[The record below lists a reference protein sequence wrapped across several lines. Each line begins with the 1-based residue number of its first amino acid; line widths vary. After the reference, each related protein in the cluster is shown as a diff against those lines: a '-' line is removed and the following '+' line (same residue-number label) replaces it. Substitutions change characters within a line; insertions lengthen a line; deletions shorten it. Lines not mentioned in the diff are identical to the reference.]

1 MNREKCTAVV
11 LAAGKGSRMGTKIQK
26 QYLEICGKPV
36 LYYSLAAF
44 AASPI
49 IDEIVLVTGEGKTD
63 YCRKNI
69 IEAYG
74 ITKVNKIVVG
84 GKERYESVYK
94 ALREIEPEGYVFI
107 HDGARPF
114 VDESIIER
122 TYQAVKEYRA
132 CVAGMPSKDTVKIVD
147 ENDFAV
153 NTPERRFVW
162 CIQTPQVFET
172 ALIRH
177 AYFKLMENE
186 ENETGITD
194 DAIFVPMFSKYD
206 IATQSVAEMN
216 QSFSKAHWFGTDSL
230 GRDLWVRAWS
240 GARVSL
246 TIGFA
251 ASIINAIVG
260 SIMGGISGFY
270 GGKIDMVIQ
279 RVVDVLYGI
288 PSLIVTILLMVVVGN
303 GVHCLILAMCCV
315 GWIGGCRF
323 VRGEVL
329 KLRESDF
336 VSAAKILGVPD
347 IVIIVKHILPNI
359 MGLIITNLTMAI
371 PGAIFQEAFL
381 SYIGL
386 GIKPPNCSWG
396 VLAKDGIAQLRIH
409 PYQVFV
415 PAFLI
420 CTTMLALNLL
430 GDGLRDAFDPKL
442 RGTE

>member
-1 MNREKCTAVV
+1 MAEITKEQFKVV
-11 LAAGKGSRMGTKIQK
+11 GKNTKTMESISRPNIGYWQDAWRRI
-26 QYLEICGKPV
+26 
-36 LYYSLAAF
+36 
-44 AASPI
+44 
-49 IDEIVLVTGEGKTD
+49 
-63 YCRKNI
+63 RKN
-69 IEAYG
+69 
-74 ITKVNKIVVG
+74 KIAFFSLCLIG
-84 GKERYESVYK
+84 
-94 ALREIEPEGYVFI
+94 LYV
-107 HDGARPF
+107 
-114 VDESIIER
+114 
-122 TYQAVKEYRA
+122 
-132 CVAGMPSKDTVKIVD
+132 
-147 ENDFAV
+147 
-153 NTPERRFVW
+153 
-162 CIQTPQVFET
+162 
-172 ALIRH
+172 
-177 AYFKLMENE
+177 LM
-186 ENETGITD
+186 
-194 DAIFVPMFSKYD
+194 AIFVPMFSKYD

-303 GVHCLILAMCCV
+303 GVHCLILAMCC
-315 GWIGGCRF
+315 